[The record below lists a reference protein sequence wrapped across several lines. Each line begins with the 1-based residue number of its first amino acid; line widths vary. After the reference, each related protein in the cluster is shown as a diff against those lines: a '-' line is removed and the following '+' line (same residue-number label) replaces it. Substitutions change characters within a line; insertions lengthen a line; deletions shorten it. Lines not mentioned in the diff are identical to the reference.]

1 MKPITHIVSGISC
14 ETHEL
19 SEADRALLD
28 AAKAMTANAY
38 APYSQFR
45 VGAALKLVNG
55 VTVGGC
61 NQENAAYPSGLCAE
75 RVAIFAASSEY
86 PGMAVEA
93 MAIAVSTD
101 RFDVSQP
108 LSPCGGCR
116 QVLMEYR
123 HRQQRPMR
131 IILAGTGSTVWVFE
145 DVSVLLPFSFEADG
159 LKDRDKS

>member
-1 MKPITHIVSGISC
+1 LQSFSLTISGISYQ
-14 ETHEL
+14 L
-19 SEADRALLD
+19 DGLPAADRTLLE
-28 AAKAMTANAY
+28 AAKAMTDSAY
-38 APYSQFR
+38 APYSQFH
-45 VGAALKLVNG
+45 VGAALRLANG
-55 VTVGGC
+55 KVVEGS

-75 RVAIFAASSEY
+75 RVAIFAASSQY
-86 PGMAVEA
+86 PGMTVEA
-93 MAIAVSTD
+93 MAIAVSTK
-101 RFDVSQP
+101 RFDVIQP

-159 LKDRDKS
+159 LKG